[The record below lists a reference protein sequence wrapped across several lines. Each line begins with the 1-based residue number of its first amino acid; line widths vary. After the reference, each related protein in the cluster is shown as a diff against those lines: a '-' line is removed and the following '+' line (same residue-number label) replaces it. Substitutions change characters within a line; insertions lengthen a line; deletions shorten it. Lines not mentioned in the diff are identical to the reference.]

1 MSERKRLQREFGELE
16 IRIERKQAENLSR
29 FGGGR

>member
-1 MSERKRLQREFGELE
+1 MNVDQEFQREFGKLE